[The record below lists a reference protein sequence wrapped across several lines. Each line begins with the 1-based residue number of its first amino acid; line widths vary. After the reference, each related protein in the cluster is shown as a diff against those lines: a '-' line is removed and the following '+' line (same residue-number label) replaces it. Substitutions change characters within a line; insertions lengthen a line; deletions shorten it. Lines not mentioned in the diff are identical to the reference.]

1 MTPEQL
7 EQYIANLSPRDM
19 MTNLDSVAM
28 MARRIRLKQG
38 VGSSDDELTLCRVML
53 DLKFLTELID
63 AVRTSFKEM
72 QSLRN
77 TYERML
83 SEKEQEIKR
92 LNDLSNGRDIQ
103 SSKASP

>member
-38 VGSSDDELTLCRVML
+38 VGSSEDELTLCRAML

-63 AVRTSFKEM
+63 AVRASLKETYD
-72 QSLRN
+72 LRD

-83 SEKEQEIKR
+83 SEKEKEIER
-92 LNDLSNGRDIQ
+92 LNDLLNGRDIQ
-103 SSKASP
+103 SSKVSS